1 MYAEHDHQTVM
12 IYVIVLLFRYSGSL
26 FRTVVH

>member
-12 IYVIVLLFRYSGSL
+12 IYVIVLLFWGTMAVCWEL
-26 FRTVVH
+26 